1 MRAPCFWHCSLQA
14 SVWIDWSDPTFC
26 NARFRWL
33 LNWDADGGTE
43 SFYRS
48 AAEGL
53 LLQAVAPLLAGD
65 STLPCKL
72 QRLLASAK
80 NLGDPGVAE
89 GKQTYPDYSGI
100 APPAHENVEK
110 DRVHLMV
117 SLTILHCAAWHCES
131 PARCWQSHR
140 HLGWN

>member
-1 MRAPCFWHCSLQA
+1 MICSLNL
-14 SVWIDWSDPTFC
+14 C
-26 NARFRWL
+26 
-33 LNWDADGGTE
+33 ADGGTE

-53 LLQAVAPLLAGD
+53 LLQALAPLLAGD
-65 STLPCKL
+65 DSLPPKL

-80 NLGDPGVAE
+80 TLGDPGVAE

-117 SLTILHCAAWHCES
+117 GLTILHVHARAAW
-131 PARCWQSHR
+131 
-140 HLGWN
+140 